1 MRVWSLQERKKDAK
15 KESEAPKAAGGG
27 GDLLGDLATRLKMRR
42 KGISGDK
49 GEKEREK
56 EANAQTGGGGMFD
69 QIAAMMPAG
78 RDRSASV
85 VSAADWTDNDDD
97 DDSD

>member
-1 MRVWSLQERKKDAK
+1 M
-15 KESEAPKAAGGG
+15 
-27 GDLLGDLATRLKMRR
+27 GDLASRLKMRR

-56 EANAQTGGGGMFD
+56 EANAKTGGGGMFD
-69 QIAAMMPAG
+69 QIASMMPEG
-78 RDRSASV
+78 RPRSTSV
-85 VSAADWTDNDDD
+85 ASAADWTDNDDD